1 MGAGHSTAS
10 LRLSKPKAPRSACE
24 GVDKTQGFYCRSSGG
39 QSMEITE
46 RTCEQ
51 SFLKLLRQI
60 CVTFGSGRNSRLS
73 SLPLSSTQAGFSLHL
88 ASLNPLHAHPPSKK
102 DQAPAGVHA
111 APSSFPSLPPVSSP
125 GAPSPS
131 RFFFFFLPSS
141 ITGE

>member
-51 SFLKLLRQI
+51 RFLKLLRQI
-60 CVTFGSGRNSRLS
+60 CVTFGSGRNSSLS
-73 SLPLSSTQAGFSLHL
+73 SLPLSSTQAGFSLHF

-102 DQAPAGVHA
+102 DQAPAGIHA
-111 APSSFPSLPPVSSP
+111 PRPASP
-125 GAPSPS
+125 ACPQFLLQEPQVPRGWLVCL
-131 RFFFFFLPSS
+131 FFFS
-141 ITGE
+141 I